1 MKDNDIIDEINNLDS
16 DQRRKMLDEMN
27 AKEDKREMMN
37 NQSPHRMGMIYAIGI
52 MTGFILAVIDY
63 IAGMVISRNIL
74 ICIIGYSAYVEFSNS
89 KSAQEMRKPYVRKMI
104 LIALISYVVFIN
116 IIVACMMVISVQ

>member
-1 MKDNDIIDEINNLDS
+1 MKDNDIMDEINNLDS
-16 DQRRKMLDEMN
+16 GQRKKMLDEMN
-27 AKEDKREMMN
+27 AKESKREVKD

-74 ICIIGYSAYVEFSNS
+74 ICIIGYSTYVEFSNS
-89 KSAQEMRKPYVRKMI
+89 KSAQEMRKPYARKII
-104 LIALISYVVFIN
+104 LVALISYVVFIN
-116 IIVACMMVISVQ
+116 IIIALMGI

>member
-1 MKDNDIIDEINNLDS
+1 MKDNDIMDEINNLDS
-16 DQRRKMLDEMN
+16 GQRKKMLDEMN
-27 AKEDKREMMN
+27 ANESKREVKD

-74 ICIIGYSAYVEFSNS
+74 ICIIGYSTYVEFSNS
-89 KSAQEMRKPYVRKMI
+89 KSAQEMRKPYARKMI
-104 LIALISYVVFIN
+104 LVALISYVVFIN
-116 IIVACMMVISVQ
+116 IIIALMGI